1 MLMIKNVWRTV
12 KSMMARIFG
21 FKKNIFNPM
30 LKNEFY
36 IMLCRLYNVD
46 IKRIEPNSEFLRKN
60 LSKLQRKS

>member
-1 MLMIKNVWRTV
+1 
-12 KSMMARIFG
+12 
-21 FKKNIFNPM
+21 M